1 MEAVELQTIDKY
13 ARGEHERVN
22 YGLGMFSEISEMKN
36 GEELK
41 LISLEQPK
49 IENKNKEKYRDVYD
63 LLCEWNRW

>member
-1 MEAVELQTIDKY
+1 
-13 ARGEHERVN
+13 
-22 YGLGMFSEISEMKN
+22 MFSEISEMKN

-63 LLCEWNRW
+63 LLCKWNR

>member
-1 MEAVELQTIDKY
+1 M
-13 ARGEHERVN
+13 RGEHERVN